1 MYRTRIEVE
10 TTGRGLHSITTRL
23 ASCAAESHVREGLM
37 HVFIQHTSASLTIQE
52 NADPRVLEDLDGW
65 FTRHVQDGDPH
76 FAHVEEGDDDMS
88 AHVRSALTDVSLTI
102 PVVAGRL
109 ALGTWQGVFVFEHR
123 WRPHIRR
130 LVITVWD

>member
-1 MYRTRIEVE
+1 MCIRD
-10 TTGRGLHSITTRL
+10 S
-23 ASCAAESHVREGLM
+23 
-37 HVFIQHTSASLTIQE
+37 
-52 NADPRVLEDLDGW
+52 
-65 FTRHVQDGDPH
+65 HVQDGDPH

-102 PVVAGRL
+102 PVVSGRL